1 MPKGQAQTVWFPELK
16 EILRDKW
23 TKNYSIVQQ
32 FVLVDELNAK
42 LTEII
47 TEGNMKPAM
56 MWCSTCQAKIR
67 GAFTNVTITSMFFA
81 LKRFEICSENEFK
94 RLRRDWNKYSKAEGI
109 NIYGEPIEMGDEKK
123 KTRKHNNV

>member
-1 MPKGQAQTVWFPELK
+1 LQ

-23 TKNYSIVQQ
+23 TENYSIAEQ

-42 LTEII
+42 LTEIR

-56 MWCSTCQAKIR
+56 MWCPTCQERSR
-67 GAFTNVTITSMFFA
+67 GEFTNVTITSMFFA

-94 RLRRDWNKYSKAEGI
+94 G
-109 NIYGEPIEMGDEKK
+109 
-123 KTRKHNNV
+123 